1 MENGDLMLFDN
12 GLHNQ
17 RSGGKAFRLDEE
29 NRTAQITI
37 NALLPADKYT
47 SRMGNASILPN
58 GNLLQC
64 SSKTSSVM
72 VTDKEG
78 KVLWE
83 SVLHFAPYRAVYVP
97 VETWDK
103 YFKEIK

>member
-1 MENGDLMLFDN
+1 MLFDN

-29 NRTAQITI
+29 NRTAETTI

-64 SSKTSSVM
+64 SSKTGSVM

-83 SVLHFAPYRAVYVP
+83 KCPAFCSLSGSVCTGRNLG
-97 VETWDK
+97 
-103 YFKEIK
+103 

>member
-1 MENGDLMLFDN
+1 MAMPLFCRR
-12 GLHNQ
+12 G
-17 RSGGKAFRLDEE
+17 
-29 NRTAQITI
+29 I
-37 NALLPADKYT
+37 
-47 SRMGNASILPN
+47 
-58 GNLLQC
+58 LLQC
-64 SSKTSSVM
+64 SSKTGSVM

>member
-1 MENGDLMLFDN
+1 MLFDN

-17 RSGGKAFRLDEE
+17 RSGGKAFRLDEK
-29 NRTAQITI
+29 NHTAETTI

-47 SRMGNASILPN
+47 SRMGNATLLPN
-58 GNLLQC
+58 GNILQC
-64 SSKTSSVM
+64 SSKTGSVM

-83 SVLHFAPYRAVYVP
+83 AVLHFAPYRAIYVP
-97 VETWDK
+97 METWDN